1 MFDVIVIGSG
11 LTGAVIAERIA
22 TVLNK
27 KVLIIEKR
35 EHIAGNCYD
44 YKDETGILVHKYGP
58 HIFHTDNKKVF
69 DYLSSFTNW
78 DIYHHNVLAF
88 IDGKKVPI
96 PFNLNS
102 IDILFPK
109 ELAENLTKKLL
120 NKFSYGEKVPILNL
134 LVENDSDLKFLAKYV
149 YDNIFLNYT
158 VKQWGLKPEE
168 IDPEV
173 TGRVPIFIGRDNR
186 YFNDRYQCLP
196 RQGYTKMFE
205 KILANQNIKLLMKA
219 NFKEIMNLDF
229 INKKIFFMGNQFK
242 GKLVYTGKIDE
253 LFDFKFG
260 ELPYRSLNMCFEKH
274 EVEFFQETTSVNYPN
289 NYDFTRITEFK
300 HLHPIKTQKTVILK
314 EFPQKHIHNIN
325 EPYYPFFTKDAKQK
339 YEMYLKFSKK
349 FKNLVLAGR
358 LADYKYYDMDDAIEN
373 ALRVFERIFLK
384 NEN

>member
-358 LADYKYYDMDDAIEN
+358 LADYKYYDMDDAVEN
-373 ALRVFERIFLK
+373 ALKVFERIFLK

>member
-120 NKFSYGEKVPILNL
+120 NKFSYGEKVLILNL

-358 LADYKYYDMDDAIEN
+358 LADYKYYDMDDAVEN
-373 ALRVFERIFLK
+373 ALKVFERIFLK

>member
-196 RQGYTKMFE
+196 RQGYAKMFE

-300 HLHPIKTQKTVILK
+300 HLHPIKTRKTVILK

-358 LADYKYYDMDDAIEN
+358 LADYKYYDMDDAVEN